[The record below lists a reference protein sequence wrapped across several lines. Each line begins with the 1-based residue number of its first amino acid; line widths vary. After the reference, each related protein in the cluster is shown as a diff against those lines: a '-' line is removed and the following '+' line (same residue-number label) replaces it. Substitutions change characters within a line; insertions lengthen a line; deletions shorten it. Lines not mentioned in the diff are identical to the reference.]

1 MLDVAGGSPP
11 LNLNLKG
18 GNMTP
23 SRSLLLITIV
33 FIAGCASAHAQR
45 RWQRLP
51 APRDPQF
58 YEPRNK
64 LEDFDGRME
73 TLLIKGRTWVGTLRT
88 QNGSARIEAIEIRD
102 SLDSSRATGVI
113 ITIVPAETNAPA
125 EEIRSL
131 IDYDEIDKLVSV
143 LDTMAKA
150 DEKVTRLVNFEE
162 RYRTRGDFEAIVY
175 RQISGAGAAAA
186 IEGGF
191 FDRVRLLMTMD
202 DLTKLRWF
210 IAQAKDKL
218 DEAK

>member
-1 MLDVAGGSPP
+1 
-11 LNLNLKG
+11 
-18 GNMTP
+18 MTP
-23 SRSLLLITIV
+23 SRWLLLGLMI
-33 FIAGCASAHAQR
+33 FLSASVPVHAQR

-73 TLLIKGRTWVGTLRT
+73 TLLIKGRTWVGTLRV
-88 QNGSARIEAIEIRD
+88 QNGSLRIEAIEIRD
-102 SLDSSRATGVI
+102 ARDSSRATGVI
-113 ITIVPAETNAPA
+113 ITIVPSETTAPA

-131 IDYDEIDKLVSV
+131 IDYDEIDKLVNV

-150 DEKVTRLVNFEE
+150 DEKVTKLVNFEE

-175 RQISGAGAAAA
+175 RQISGAGASAA

-191 FDRVRLLMTMD
+191 FDRVRLLMAIE